1 MKPKLQ
7 QEAAELAES
16 FFSVPSAISCSNPL
30 VPSAESKPMK
40 DQIQQEQTELTEKL
54 KWNSL
59 LSLLPPIQMSF
70 VQIP

>member
-7 QEAAELAES
+7 QEAAERAES
-16 FFSVPSAISCSNPL
+16 FFSMPSVISCSNPL
-30 VPSAESKPMK
+30 VPSAGSKPMK
-40 DQIQQEQTELTEKL
+40 DQIQQEQTEVTEKW

-59 LSLLPPIQMSF
+59 FSLLPPVQMSF